1 MRKLPIYVMTLA
13 LCYNMGF
20 TVLPVEAALYKT
32 DVKGALAAQD
42 NKYKVVKKQNTVI
55 TVKGAYLPLVDVI
68 AVAKKNDEKQACKD
82 NKPKDPSYAII
93 EKLIL
98 GTDGQIAD
106 LPVNYKQITI
116 AGEGEVTKAQATAFI
131 KIYNNKLPI
140 AATPGQIVDYYYR
153 EAGREGIKW
162 DMALCQALLETGFF
176 NFGGTVVPEQNNYC
190 GLGTTNATT
199 RGVYFFTPLEGV
211 RAHIQHLMAYSVLA
225 APKTKIIDPRYY
237 LVHDGKKKTG
247 FFNYWSQLNGKW
259 ATSSNYSEKIIDI
272 HEKMKKVISVSGSEI
287 W

>member
-1 MRKLPIYVMTLA
+1 MKKLPIYIMTLA

-20 TVLPVEAALYKT
+20 VGLPVEAALYKP
-32 DVKGALAAQD
+32 DIKGGLAAQD
-42 NKYKVVKKQNTVI
+42 NKYKVVKKQNTTI
-55 TVKGAYLPLVDVI
+55 TVKGGYLPLVDVI
-68 AVAKKNDEKQACKD
+68 DVAKKNDEKQTCKD

-93 EKLIL
+93 EKLIF
-98 GTDGQIAD
+98 GTDEQITN
-106 LPVNYKQITI
+106 LPTNYQQITI

-140 AATPGQIVDYYYR
+140 DATPGQIVDYYYR
-153 EAGREGIKW
+153 EAGREGVKW

-272 HEKMKKVISVSGSEI
+272 HEKMKKVISVSGNEI

>member
-13 LCYNMGF
+13 LCYNVCF
-20 TVLPVEAALYKT
+20 AILPAEAALYKT
-32 DVKGALAAQD
+32 DIKGGLAAQD
-42 NKYKVVKKQNTVI
+42 NKYKVVKKQNMVI
-55 TVKGAYLPLVDVI
+55 TIKGAYLPLVDVI
-68 AVAKKNDEKQACKD
+68 DVAKKKDEKQICKD

-93 EKLIL
+93 EKLIF
-98 GTDGQIAD
+98 GNDEQIMN
-106 LPVNYKQITI
+106 LPKNYQQITI
-116 AGEGEVTKAQATAFI
+116 AGEAEVTKDQATAFI
-131 KIYNNKLPI
+131 KIYNNNLPI

-199 RGVYFFTPLEGV
+199 RGVYFLTPLEGV

>member
-1 MRKLPIYVMTLA
+1 MRKLPIYVMTLV
-13 LCYNMGF
+13 LCCNIGF
-20 TVLPVEAALYKT
+20 AVLPVEAALYKA
-32 DVKGALAAQD
+32 DINGGIAAQD
-42 NKYKVVKKQNTVI
+42 NKYKVVKKQSTAI
-55 TVKGAYLPLVDVI
+55 TVKGGYLPLVDVMDVGKKD
-68 AVAKKNDEKQACKD
+68 AAKTEHKD
-82 NKPKDPSYAII
+82 SKKKDASFAII
-93 EKLIL
+93 EKLIF
-98 GTDGQIAD
+98 GTDEQIMN
-106 LPVNYKQITI
+106 LPTNYEKITI
-116 AGEGEVTKAQATAFI
+116 AGESEVTKAQATAFI

-140 AATPGQIVDYYYR
+140 GATPGQIVDYYYR

-176 NFGGTVVPEQNNYC
+176 SFGGTVVPEQNNYC

-225 APKTKIIDPRYY
+225 APQTKVIDPRYY
-237 LVHDGKKKTG
+237 LVHDGKKKAG
-247 FFNYWSQLNGKW
+247 FFSYWSQLNGKW
-259 ATSSNYSEKIIDI
+259 ATSSNYCEKIIDI

>member
-1 MRKLPIYVMTLA
+1 
-13 LCYNMGF
+13 
-20 TVLPVEAALYKT
+20 
-32 DVKGALAAQD
+32 
-42 NKYKVVKKQNTVI
+42 
-55 TVKGAYLPLVDVI
+55 
-68 AVAKKNDEKQACKD
+68 
-82 NKPKDPSYAII
+82 
-93 EKLIL
+93 L

>member
-1 MRKLPIYVMTLA
+1 MKKLPICVIA
-13 LCYNMGF
+13 LSLWSNIAF
-20 TVLPVEAALYKT
+20 TPSTVQAALYKT
-32 DVKGALAAQD
+32 DANGRITAQD
-42 NKYKVVKKQNTVI
+42 NKYRTIKAKNMVI
-55 TVKGAYLPLVDVI
+55 SAKGGYLPLVDLI
-68 AVAKKNDEKQACKD
+68 DNPQKKGEKLERKD
-82 NKPKDPSYAII
+82 NKTKDASFAII
-93 EKLIL
+93 EKLIF
-98 GTDGQIAD
+98 GTND
-106 LPVNYKQITI
+106 LDMNLPANYKQITI
-116 AGEGEVTKAQATAFI
+116 AGKGEVTKDQATAFI

-162 DMALCQALLETGFF
+162 DIALCQALLETGFF
-176 NFGGTVVPEQNNYC
+176 TFGGTVVPEQNNYC

-225 APKTKIIDPRYY
+225 APQTKIIDPRYY
-237 LVHDGKKKTG
+237 LVHDGKKKNG

-259 ATSSNYSEKIIDI
+259 ATGNNYCEKIIDI